1 MTIDFCPPIMDNTL
15 IERRMPMK
23 LKFNVTGMTC
33 AACSAR
39 VEKVTSAVAGVE
51 KAEVNLLAGTM
62 QVEASE
68 DVSAAIIAAVTK
80 AGYGATVPGA
90 KKLEK
95 KEEKNPQETA
105 LKEMKKRIIGSSVCL
120 IILMYF
126 TMGHMVGLPVPHWYH
141 GLENALVAALLQF
154 FLTLPPVYLNRVYYS
169 RGLKALWNKAPNM
182 DSLIAVGSIASLVY
196 GVAALFR
203 MAWGMGHGDWE
214 IVKLYSE
221 NLYFESAAMILTLI
235 TLGKFLETRAKGR
248 TGDAIRALMDLSPKT
263 AMVLKNGVETEVPV
277 EDVRVGDMIV
287 VRSGGSIP
295 VDGTVVEGRGSVDQS
310 ALTGESVPVE
320 KLPGD
325 AVAAATINTEGY
337 LKFRADKVGEDT
349 TLAQVIRMVEE
360 AGGSKAPIARL
371 ADKIAGVF
379 VPVVMTIAAVTF
391 AVWMACGYGLEF
403 SLNCAISVLV
413 ISCPCALG
421 LATPVAIMVG
431 TGRGAQMGVLFKNA
445 EALENLH
452 HIDTVVL
459 DKTGTLTTGKPE
471 VTDILPGSADIS
483 HLMRIASALES
494 KSEHPFAKAI
504 LKKMGTNAYPEAVDF
519 ETLPG
524 RGVAGTVRGVRYFG
538 GNDRLMQEL
547 GVTIPDLQSL
557 AGEGKTPLHFAS
569 ENGEYLGTIAAAD
582 VLKSDSMAAVEA
594 MQKLRLDV
602 VMLTGDNEATAKA
615 IAAKAGITHVI
626 SDVLPTH
633 KAEAVKKLQQ
643 QGHKVLMVGDG
654 INDAPALVT
663 ADVGMAIGAGTD
675 IAMESADIV
684 LMNSSLA
691 SVSRAIEL
699 SKATI
704 RNIRQ
709 NLFWAFFYNTLGIP
723 LAAGLLYLPFGLS
736 LSPMIGAAA
745 MSMSSVF
752 VVTNALRLRFFQS
765 GTEAAAPCACE
776 TSAEELI
783 MEAEPDQE
791 LVIFV
796 NGMMCSHCTA
806 AVEKACLAVPGTK
819 TAVAD
824 LDRNLV
830 TVTGTADYEALK
842 KAILAEDYEV
852 VEPPKP
858 KTIVIRV
865 NGMMCSHCTAA
876 VEQACMGVAGTEKA
890 VADLETNTVTVTGTA
905 EYDALKQAIIAEDY
919 EVVEE

>member
-1 MTIDFCPPIMDNTL
+1 
-15 IERRMPMK
+15 MK

-39 VEKVTSAVAGVE
+39 VEKVTNGVAGVE

-62 QVEASE
+62 QVEAE
-68 DVSAAIIAAVTK
+68 GPEVTAAIIEAVQN
-80 AGYGATVPGA
+80 AGYNAMVPGE
-90 KKLEK
+90 KKEK
-95 KEEKNPQETA
+95 KEEKTPAEDA

-120 IILMYF
+120 AILMYF

-141 GLENALVAALLQF
+141 GKENALVAALLQF

-169 RGLKALWNKAPNM
+169 RGLKALWHKAPNM
-182 DSLIAVGSIASLVY
+182 DSLIAVGSLAALIY

-203 MAWGMGHGDWE
+203 MAWAMGNGAWE
-214 IVKLYSE
+214 IVDMYRE

-263 AMVLKNGVETEVPV
+263 ATVRRGGEIVEIPV
-277 EDVRVGDMIV
+277 EEVKVGDTVI

-295 VDGTVVEGRGSVDQS
+295 VDGTVLEGRGSVDQS
-310 ALTGESVPVE
+310 ALTGESIPVE

-325 AVAAATINTEGY
+325 TVAAATINTEGY
-337 LKFRADKVGEDT
+337 LEFRADKVGEDT

-379 VPVVMTIAAVTF
+379 VPVVMVIAVLTF
-391 AVWMACGYGLEF
+391 AVWMLMGYGMEF
-403 SLNCAISVLV
+403 ALNCAISVLV

-459 DKTGTLTTGKPE
+459 DKTGTLTTGRPE
-471 VTDILPGSADIS
+471 VTDVLPGSVDEEE
-483 HLMRIASALES
+483 LLKIAAALER

-504 LKKMGTNAYPEAVDF
+504 LKKAKKAYPVGDDF

-524 RGVAGTVRGVRYFG
+524 RGVAATVKGVRCYG
-538 GNDRLMQEL
+538 GNGRLMEEI
-547 GVTIPDLQSL
+547 GVTVPELPQL
-557 AGEGKTPLHFAS
+557 AEQGKTPLHFA
-569 ENGEYLGTIAAAD
+569 NTRGEYLGTIAAAD
-582 VLKSDSMAAVEA
+582 VLKADSAAAIKA
-594 MQKLRLDV
+594 MQELKLDV
-602 VMLTGDNEATAKA
+602 VMLTGDNEKTAKA

-626 SDVLPTH
+626 SDVLPTD
-633 KAEAVKKLQQ
+633 KAGAVQKLQS

-654 INDAPALVT
+654 INDAPALVM

-675 IAMESADIV
+675 IAMESADVV

-691 SVSRAIEL
+691 AVSGAIEL

-704 RNIRQ
+704 RNIRE

-723 LAAGLLYLPFGLS
+723 VAAGVLFIPFGLQ

-752 VVTNALRLRFFQS
+752 VVSNALRLRFFKS
-765 GTEAAAPCACE
+765 KTAPAAVAAP
-776 TSAEELI
+776 AEEHKEEIILEEETV
-783 MEAEPDQE
+783 MTT
-791 LVIFV
+791 VIKV
-796 NGMMCSHCTA
+796 EGMMCKHCKA
-806 AVEKACLAVPGTK
+806 RVEKVCKAVPGTVDAVVDLEAK
-819 TAVAD
+819 T
-824 LDRNLV
+824 V
-830 TVTGTADYEALK
+830 TVTGDADLAALK
-842 KAILAEDYEV
+842 QAITDADYEV
-852 VEPPKP
+852 VE
-858 KTIVIRV
+858 
-865 NGMMCSHCTAA
+865 
-876 VEQACMGVAGTEKA
+876 
-890 VADLETNTVTVTGTA
+890 
-905 EYDALKQAIIAEDY
+905 
-919 EVVEE
+919 